1 MGFAR
6 KITGYMTL
14 ITMEPA
20 LIILFSGLAFANI
33 TTLIGGYYKTC
44 QLYFDTDIGTDC
56 NNLAENHASEI
67 SVQKTY
73 TGWQT
78 WYLLAALLPAIPVD
92 LIISE

>member
-6 KITGYMTL
+6 KITGYLSL
-14 ITMEPA
+14 ITVEPA
-20 LIILFSGLAFANI
+20 AFILFIGMAFAGI
-33 TTLIGGYYKTC
+33 TNLIGGYYKTC
-44 QLYFDTDIGTDC
+44 QLYFDTEIGTDC
-56 NNLAENHASEI
+56 NNLAENPESEI

-78 WYLLAALLPAIPVD
+78 WYLAAALLPAIPVD